1 MNRYVN
7 LREFGN
13 VLKRRKWYF
22 IAPVL
27 LVSGLSTIGA
37 FILPQRYES
46 STTIMVQQDKILNPL
61 VQFSLAVTMGQ
72 DGGLSSFNE
81 ILFSRTSIENM
92 LENLNAIPPNASA
105 GKMEEIVDDAKRRIS
120 TSQRGAESFTITV
133 ADQDPV
139 TAQKATTMLA
149 ASYIRTT
156 QLASQLK
163 SEEAVKFFE
172 GKVDEY
178 KKIYEEQQRQL
189 MGVKHS
195 ELSSM
200 PRNKETLEQQAG
212 KADIEINELDLSIKG
227 MQRTKALLENY
238 IDNIDNPGTVS
249 RISSLDGE
257 GASLYIAELKS
268 LSLKY
273 NQLLSRFTPRY
284 FEVQNARQQLLSLL
298 QKALEANST
307 DIDRVKSKSAQILAA
322 KGSTQD
328 ELSKFISMDEVSI
341 ERQSSYNMY
350 KGMYED
356 MRQKLEAAKVSRDL
370 GLKGEQKFVILDPAQ
385 VPTRPTKPNK
395 PKVIGGGTGIGFLI
409 GAIAVFLSEYLD
421 PTIRRRQDIE
431 VFQKPIIAYLH

>member
-7 LREFGN
+7 LREFAN

-22 IAPVL
+22 IAPFLIVTA
-27 LVSGLSTIGA
+27 LSTVGA
-37 FILPQRYES
+37 FMLPQRYES
-46 STTIMVQQDKILNPL
+46 STTIMVQEDKILNPL

-72 DGGLSSFNE
+72 DGGLSGFNE

-92 LENLNAIPPNASA
+92 LENLNAVPPNVSP
-105 GKMEEIVDDAKRRIS
+105 GKLEEIIDDAKRRIS
-120 TSQRGAESFTITV
+120 TSQRGSDSFTITV

-139 TAQKATTMLA
+139 VAQKATTMLA

-156 QLASQLK
+156 QLASQQK
-163 SEEAVKFFE
+163 NEEAVKFFE
-172 GKVDEY
+172 GKVEEY
-178 KKIYEEQQRQL
+178 KKIYEDQQRQL
-189 MGVKHS
+189 VDVKHS

-200 PRNKETLEQQAG
+200 PRNKETLEQQAS
-212 KADIEINELDLSIKG
+212 KSDLEINELDQNISGL
-227 MQRTKALLENY
+227 QRTKALLESY

-257 GASLYIAELKS
+257 GASLYITELKN

-284 FEVQNARQQLLSLL
+284 FEVQNARTQLLSLL
-298 QKALEANST
+298 HKALEANST
-307 DIDRVKSKSAQILAA
+307 DIDRVKSKKAQMVAA
-322 KGSTQD
+322 RSTAQG

-341 ERQSSYNMY
+341 QRQSSYNMY

-385 VPTRPTKPNK
+385 IPTKPTKPNK
-395 PKVIGGGTGIGFLI
+395 PKVIGGGTAIGFLI

-421 PTIRRRQDIE
+421 PTVRRRQDIE